1 VSAAIAP
8 GEVFAGY
15 RIEAV
20 VDRGGMGVV
29 YRATDLRLDRPVA
42 LKLVA
47 PELAGDER
55 FRSRFLKEPRL
66 AAALDH
72 PNVVPIYEAG
82 EHDGRLF
89 LAMRFVPGSNL
100 KTLREREGV
109 LEPGRALAILAQVA
123 DALDAAHR
131 RGLVHRDVKP
141 ANVLLDEEGHAYL
154 TDFGITKQVGSDS
167 TQTGGIV
174 GTLDYLA
181 PEQIRSEPVDGRTDE
196 YALGCVL
203 HECLAGTPPFRRDT
217 QMEAIWAHLQEPPPP
232 LPNHPRLDP
241 VLAKARAKERE
252 DRYATCAELIGA
264 ARAALAPAAPTAPV
278 TVAVRRLAPRR
289 RAILAVGGA
298 VLAASVAAAVLAL
311 SSGGG
316 AEAVPVESGVA
327 AIDGKGDVAAFVDT
341 TTVPSNIA
349 VGEGGVWF
357 LTTQGRTVS
366 RIDPRTRKVVSTFE
380 MQGIP
385 SDIAVGAG
393 SVWVGT
399 VGGRT
404 AGVNTT
410 GSISKIDPATGKV
423 VRTVRLPGKGSGWAS
438 VGYPGIVIGDGA
450 VWAVNPRDSISRI
463 DPSSGRVTGE
473 VKVEAGGLAAGKEGV
488 WLVSGNSV
496 TRINART
503 NRPGQTIESSSNEL
517 SGIAVGA
524 GSVWATA
531 GAAEG
536 LVWRFEPGPNP
547 IARSIDVGAGSGFIA
562 FGAGAVWVANY
573 TDGTVSRIDP
583 RTNRVTSRRP
593 IGPVQALAVGE
604 GAAWVTVAG
613 AARDGTL
620 PASACSPIEAGG
632 GTPDVIVASDLP
644 LQGPNSAY
652 PRRLLEAIRQVF
664 RERSHRAGR
673 FRVGLQSCDASTAQ
687 SGVWEPRQCAAN
699 ANAYGRAKGL
709 VAVIGPFNSDCAQ
722 YQLAILNRA
731 PGGPVPIVSP
741 ANTASGLTH
750 EASPP
755 PEGYR
760 GEPEVYYPTGTRNYF
775 RVIGRETLQGIA
787 LAMTADRLGLD
798 RVYVLQDD
806 SDDPWY
812 GTWVIDPFLGAA
824 RRLGVGIAGR
834 ERYKGAAKSFDAL
847 AARID
852 RSGAD
857 GVVIGGDFFNGGD
870 RLLKALRSRLGRRL
884 PILTGFLFVFPHEIL
899 RSAGRAAEGVYL
911 TTTDIP
917 GRARELTPAARE
929 LARELGIPS
938 NEPIGPL
945 VLEAAQAADVVLDA
959 IGRSDGTRASVLEQ
973 LRATNV
979 KDGILG
985 SFRFDRYGDITPA
998 EIPLLRITRST
1009 KASQRLGI
1017 EGAVVDRMVSVP
1029 ASLSG

>member
-1 VSAAIAP
+1 VSPAIAP

-55 FRSRFLKEPRL
+55 FRNRFLEEPRL

-100 KTLREREGV
+100 KTRLEREGV

-181 PEQIRSEPVDGRTDE
+181 PEQIRCQAVDGRTDE

-203 HECLAGTPPFRRDT
+203 YESLAGTPPFRRDT
-217 QMEAIWAHLQEPPPP
+217 QMEAMWAHLQEPPPP
-232 LPNHPRLDP
+232 LASHPALDP
-241 VLAKARAKERE
+241 VVAKALAKDRE

-264 ARAALAPAAPTAPV
+264 AQAVLTPAGPMAPA
-278 TVAVRRLAPRR
+278 TVAVRRLTPHR
-289 RAILAVGGA
+289 RAILGAGMA
-298 VLAASVAAAVLAL
+298 VLAASAAAAVLAL
-311 SSGGG
+311 GSDHE
-316 AEAVPVESGVA
+316 AEAAPVESGVA
-327 AIDGKGDVAAFVDT
+327 AMNDKGGVAAFVDT
-341 TTVPSNIA
+341 TTVPSNVA

-357 LTTQGRTVS
+357 LTTQDRTVS
-366 RIDPRTRKVVSTFE
+366 RIDPRTRKVVSTFAME
-380 MQGIP
+380 GIP
-385 SDIAVGAG
+385 SDIAAGAG

-404 AGVNTT
+404 DVNAT
-410 GSISKIDPATGKV
+410 GRISKIDPTTGRV
-423 VRTVRLPGKGSGWAS
+423 VRTVRLPGTGSGWAS
-438 VGYPGIVIGDGA
+438 VGYPGIAIGDGA
-450 VWAVNPRDSISRI
+450 VWAKNPRGSISRI
-463 DPSSGRVTGE
+463 DTRSGRITGE
-473 VKVEAGGLAAGKEGV
+473 VKTDAGGMAAGKEGV
-488 WLVSGNSV
+488 WFVDGNSV

-503 NRPGQTIESSSNEL
+503 NRPGQTIGSGSNEL
-517 SGIAVGA
+517 VGIAVGT

-531 GAAEG
+531 GAGEG
-536 LVWRFEPGPNP
+536 LVWRFEPGPHP

-593 IGPVQALAVGE
+593 IGPVQALAVGD
-604 GAAWVTVAG
+604 GDAWVTVAG
-613 AARDGTL
+613 AARDRTL

-644 LQGPNSAY
+644 LQGPQSAY

-664 RERSHRAGR
+664 RERSYRAGR

-687 SGVWEPRQCAAN
+687 SGVWEPRRCAAN
-699 ANAYGRAKGL
+699 AHAYGRAKGL

-750 EASPP
+750 EALPP
-755 PEGYR
+755 PGGYR
-760 GEPEVYYPTGTRNYF
+760 GEPNVYYPTGTRNYF
-775 RVIGRETLQGIA
+775 RVIGRETLQGVA
-787 LAMTADRLGLD
+787 LGMTADRLGLD

-806 SDDPWY
+806 ADDDAWY
-812 GTWVIDPFLGAA
+812 RTWVIDPFLRTA
-824 RRLGVGIAGR
+824 RRLHVGIAGR
-834 ERYKGAAKSFDAL
+834 ERYTGAARSFGAL

-857 GVVIGGDFFNGGD
+857 AVVIGGDFFNGGD
-870 RLLKALRSRLGRRL
+870 RLLKALRARRGGQL
-884 PILTGFLFVFPHEIL
+884 PILTGFLFVSPHEIR
-899 RSAGRAAEGVYL
+899 RSAGGAAEGVYL

-929 LARELGIPS
+929 LARGLGIPP

-945 VLEAAQAADVVLDA
+945 VLEAGQAAEVVLDA
-959 IGRSDGTRASVLEQ
+959 IGRSDGTRPSVLEQ
-973 LRATNV
+973 LKATNV

-998 EIPLLRITRST
+998 EIPVLRITRST
-1009 KASQRLGI
+1009 ERSHR
-1017 EGAVVDRMVSVP
+1017 EGLEDAVVDRVVSVP
-1029 ASLSG
+1029 ASLSR

>member
-1 VSAAIAP
+1 MSPVVEP
-8 GEVFAGY
+8 GTTFAGY
-15 RIEAV
+15 RIESLIG
-20 VDRGGMGVV
+20 RGGMGVV
-29 YRATDLRLDRPVA
+29 YLATDLSLERPVA
-42 LKLVA
+42 LKLIA
-47 PELAGDER
+47 PEYAQDER
-55 FRSRFLKEPRL
+55 FRRRFLKEPRL

-72 PNVVPIYEAG
+72 PNVVPIYEAR
-82 EHDGRLF
+82 EHDGQLY
-89 LAMRFVPGSNL
+89 LAMRYVPGSNV

-167 TQTGGIV
+167 TQTGEIV

-203 HECLAGTPPFRRDT
+203 YECLAGRPPFRRDT
-217 QMEAIWAHLQEPPPP
+217 QMETIWAHLQEPPP
-232 LPNHPRLDP
+232 LLASHPRLDP
-241 VLAKARAKERE
+241 VVAKALAKERD

-278 TVAVRRLAPRR
+278 TVAVRRLAPHR
-289 RAILAVGGA
+289 RAILAAGGA

-311 SSGGG
+311 SSGGE

-341 TTVPSNIA
+341 TTVPSNVA

-357 LTTQGRTVS
+357 LTTQDRTVS

-404 AGVNTT
+404 EGVNTT
-410 GSISKIDPATGKV
+410 GSISKVDPATGKV
-423 VRTVRLPGKGSGWAS
+423 VRTMRLPGKGSGWAS
-438 VGYPGIVIGDGA
+438 VGYPGIAIGDGA
-450 VWAVNPRDSISRI
+450 VWAVNPRASISRI
-463 DPSSGRVTGE
+463 DPRTGRVAAE
-473 VKVEAGGLAAGKEGV
+473 VKADTGRLAAGKEGV
-488 WLVSGNSV
+488 WFVNGNSV
-496 TRINART
+496 RQIDTRT
-503 NRPGQTIESSSNEL
+503 NRPGQTIESGSLEL
-517 SGIAVGA
+517 EGIAVGA

-531 GAAEG
+531 EADG
-536 LVWRFEPGPNP
+536 LVWRFEPGRDP
-547 IARSIDVGAGSGFIA
+547 IARSIDVGSGSGFIA

-593 IGPVQALAVGE
+593 IGPVQALAVGD

-632 GTPDVIVASDLP
+632 GTPDVLVASDLP

-652 PRRLLEAIRQVF
+652 PRRLLEAIREVF
-664 RERSHRAGR
+664 RKRSYRAGR

-687 SGVWEPRQCAAN
+687 SGVWEPRRCAAN

-709 VAVIGPFNSDCAQ
+709 VAVIGPYNSQCAQ

-741 ANTASGLTH
+741 ANTHSGLTRAA
-750 EASPP
+750 ELPP
-755 PEGYR
+755 DGYR
-760 GEPEVYYPTGTRNYF
+760 GEPDVYYPTGRRNYF
-775 RVIGRETLQGIA
+775 RVVGREPLQGVA

-806 SDDPWY
+806 SDNAWARIY
-812 GTWVIDPFLGAA
+812 VVDPFMRTA
-824 RRLGVGIAGR
+824 RRLRVGIAGR
-834 ERYKGAAKSFDAL
+834 ERYEGAARSFDAL

-857 GVVIGGDFFNGGD
+857 AVVIGGDFFNGGD
-870 RLLKALRSRLGRRL
+870 RLLKALRSRLGRRV
-884 PILTGFLFVFPHEIL
+884 PILTGFVFVFPHEIL

-917 GRARELTPAARE
+917 GRARKLTPAARE

-938 NEPIGPL
+938 NEPIGSL
-945 VLEAAQAADVVLDA
+945 VLEAAQATEVVLDA

-973 LRATNV
+973 LKATNV

-998 EIPLLRITRST
+998 DIPLLRIARST
-1009 KASQRLGI
+1009 KRSQRLGL

>member
-1 VSAAIAP
+1 VSATIAP
-8 GEVFAGY
+8 GETFAGY

-29 YRATDLRLDRPVA
+29 YRATDLRLERPVA

-47 PELAGDER
+47 PELAHDER

-100 KTLREREGV
+100 KTLLGRGGV
-109 LEPGRALAILAQVA
+109 PDAERALRILAQIA

-141 ANVLLDEEGHAYL
+141 ANMLLDEEGHAYL

-167 TQTGGIV
+167 TQTGQIV

-181 PEQIRSEPVDGRTDE
+181 PEQIRTEPVDGRTDV

-203 HECLAGTPPFRRDT
+203 YECLAGTPPFRRDT
-217 QMEAIWAHLQEPPPP
+217 QMEAIWAHLREPVPP
-232 LPNHPRLDP
+232 LPQFPRLDP
-241 VLAKARAKERE
+241 VLAKALAKER
-252 DRYATCAELIGA
+252 DHRYATCSELIEA
-264 ARAALAPAAPTAPV
+264 ARATLAPEALV
-278 TVAVRRLAPRR
+278 TGAVRRLAPRR
-289 RAILAVGGA
+289 RAIIVAGAA
-298 VLAASVAAAVLAL
+298 VLAAAVAAGVLTL
-311 SSGGG
+311 TSGGEPQ
-316 AEAVPVESGVA
+316 EALPVENGVA
-327 AIDGKGDVAAFVDT
+327 TIDAEGRVAAFVDAAT
-341 TTVPSNIA
+341 APSNIA
-349 VGEGGVWF
+349 VGEGGVWV
-357 LTTQGRTVS
+357 LSSETRTVS
-366 RIDPRTRKVVSTFE
+366 RIDPRTRKVASTIE

-385 SDIAVGAG
+385 SDIAAGAG
-393 SVWVGT
+393 SIWVGT

-404 AGVNTT
+404 DVNTT
-410 GSISKIDPATGKV
+410 GSISQINPATGKI
-423 VRTVRLPGKGSGWAS
+423 RRKVRLPGKGSGWPS
-438 VGYPGIVIGDGA
+438 VGYPSIAIGEGA
-450 VWAVNPRDSISRI
+450 VWAINPKGLISRI
-463 DPSSGRVTGE
+463 DPRSGRVTGE
-473 VKVEAGGLAAGKEGV
+473 VEVDTGGIAAGKEGV
-488 WLVSGNSV
+488 WFLDGKSV
-496 TRINART
+496 TQVDTRT
-503 NRPGQTIESSSNEL
+503 NRPGQTIQSLSNEL
-517 SGIAVGA
+517 EGIAVGA

-531 GAAEG
+531 EAEG
-536 LVWRFEPGPNP
+536 LVWRFEPGRDP

-604 GAAWVTVAG
+604 GAAWVTIAG

-620 PASACSPIEAGG
+620 PASACTAIEAGG
-632 GTPDVIVASDLP
+632 STPDVIVASDLP

-664 RERSHRAGR
+664 RGHSYRAGR

-687 SGVWEPRQCAAN
+687 SGAWEPRRCAAN

-709 VAVIGPFNSDCAQ
+709 VAVIGPYNSQCAQ
-722 YQLAILNRA
+722 YQLASLNRA

-741 ANTASGLTH
+741 ANTHPGFTR
-750 EASPP
+750 EATPP
-755 PEGYR
+755 PDGYR

-775 RVIGRETLQGIA
+775 RVVGRETLQGVA
-787 LAMTADRLGLD
+787 LAMTADRLGLG

-806 SDDPWY
+806 ADPNAWSRTY
-812 GTWVIDPFLGAA
+812 VIDPFLRAA
-824 RRLGVGIAGR
+824 RRLRLPVAGR
-834 ERYKGAAKSFDAL
+834 KSYKGAARSFDAL

-857 GVVIGGDFFNGGD
+857 GVVIAGDFYNGGD
-870 RLLKALRSRLGRRL
+870 RLLKALRSRLRRSV

-911 TTTDIP
+911 TTTDVP
-917 GRARELTPAARE
+917 GRARKLTPAARE
-929 LARELGIPS
+929 VARELGIPP

-945 VLEAAQAADVVLDA
+945 VLEAAQAAEIVLDA
-959 IGRSDGTRASVLEQ
+959 IGRSDGTRASVLKQ
-973 LRATNV
+973 LKATNV
-979 KDGILG
+979 TDGILG
-985 SFRFDRYGDITPA
+985 SFRFDRYGDMTPA

-1009 KASQRLGI
+1009 TRSQRLGL

-1029 ASLSG
+1029 ANLSG

>member
-100 KTLREREGV
+100 KTLLEREGT
-109 LEPGRALAILAQVA
+109 LDAERALRILGQIA

-167 TQTGGIV
+167 TQTGQIV

-181 PEQIRSEPVDGRTDE
+181 PEQIRTEPVDGRTDV

-203 HECLAGTPPFRRDT
+203 YECLAGTPPFRRDT
-217 QMEAIWAHLQEPPPP
+217 QMEAIWAHLREPVPP
-232 LPNHPRLDP
+232 LASHPRLDP
-241 VLAKARAKERE
+241 VVAKALAKERE
-252 DRYATCAELIGA
+252 DRYATCAEPIEA
-264 ARAALAPAAPTAPV
+264 ARATLAPDAPV

-289 RAILAVGGA
+289 RVIIAAGAA
-298 VLAASVAAAVLAL
+298 VLAAAVAAGVLAL
-311 SSGGG
+311 TPGGEP

-327 AIDGKGDVAAFVDT
+327 AIDAEGRVAAFVDT
-341 TTVPSNIA
+341 TTVPSNVA
-349 VGEGGVWF
+349 VGEGAVWF
-357 LTTQGRTVS
+357 LTTQDRTVS
-366 RIDPRTRKVVSTFE
+366 RIDPRTRKVVSTLE
-380 MQGIP
+380 MEGIP

-404 AGVNTT
+404 DVNTT
-410 GSISKIDPATGKV
+410 GSVSKIDPATGKV

-438 VGYPGIVIGDGA
+438 VGYPGIAIGDGA
-450 VWAVNPRDSISRI
+450 VWAVNPKDSISRI
-463 DPSSGRVTGE
+463 DPRSGRVTGE
-473 VKVEAGGLAAGKEGV
+473 VEVEAGQIAAGKEGV
-488 WLVSGNSV
+488 WFVSGNSV
-496 TRINART
+496 TRIDART
-503 NRPGQTIESSSNEL
+503 NRPGQTIESLSNEL
-517 SGIAVGA
+517 EGIAVGA

-531 GAAEG
+531 GVEG

-547 IARSIDVGAGSGFIA
+547 VARSLDVGAGSGFIA
-562 FGAGAVWVANY
+562 FGEGAVWVANY
-573 TDGTVSRIDP
+573 SDGTVSRIDP
-583 RTNRVTSRRP
+583 GTNKVTSRRP

-644 LQGPNSAY
+644 LQGPLSAY
-652 PRRLLEAIRQVF
+652 PRRLLEAIQQVF
-664 RERSHRAGR
+664 RRHAYRAGR

-687 SGVWEPRQCAAN
+687 SGVWEPRRCAAN

-709 VAVIGPFNSDCAQ
+709 VAVIGPYNSDCAQ

-741 ANTASGLTH
+741 ANTGPGLTH

-760 GEPEVYYPTGTRNYF
+760 GEPDVYYPTGTRNYF
-775 RVIGRETLQGIA
+775 RVIGRETLQGVA

-806 SDDPWY
+806 SDNVWY
-812 GTWVIDPFLGAA
+812 SAWAVEPFLRTA
-824 RRLGVGIAGR
+824 RRLRVGVAGR
-834 ERYKGAAKSFDAL
+834 ERYKGAARSFDAL

-884 PILTGFLFVFPHEIL
+884 PFLTGFLFVLPREIL

-917 GRARELTPAARE
+917 GRARKLTPAARE
-929 LARELGIPS
+929 VARELGIPP

-945 VLEAAQAADVVLDA
+945 VLEAAQAAEVVLDA

-973 LRATNV
+973 LKATNV

-1009 KASQRLGI
+1009 KRSQRLGL

>member
-55 FRSRFLKEPRL
+55 FRDRFLKEPRL

-100 KTLREREGV
+100 KTLLERGGV
-109 LEPGRALAILAQVA
+109 LDAERALRILAQIA

-167 TQTGGIV
+167 TQTGQIV
-174 GTLDYLA
+174 GTLDYVA
-181 PEQIRSEPVDGRTDE
+181 PEQIRSEPVDGRTDV

-203 HECLAGTPPFRRDT
+203 YECLAGTPPFRRDT
-217 QMEAIWAHLQEPPPP
+217 QMEAIWAHLQEPVPP
-232 LPNHPRLDP
+232 LPRFPPLDP
-241 VLAKARAKERE
+241 VLAKALAKERD
-252 DRYATCAELIGA
+252 DRYATCSELIEA
-264 ARAALAPAAPTAPV
+264 AEAMLAPDAPV
-278 TVAVRRLAPRR
+278 TVAARRLAPRWR
-289 RAILAVGGA
+289 MIVGAGAA
-298 VLAASVAAAVLAL
+298 VLAASVAAVALTL
-311 SSGGG
+311 SSGGE
-316 AEAVPVESGVA
+316 AEALPVESGVA
-327 AIDGKGDVAAFVDT
+327 AIDAKGDVAAFVDT
-341 TTVPSNIA
+341 TTVPSNVA

-357 LTTQGRTVS
+357 LTTQDRTVS
-366 RIDPRTRKVVSTFE
+366 RIDPRSRKVVSTFE
-380 MQGIP
+380 MPGIP

-399 VGGRT
+399 VGGNT
-404 AGVNTT
+404 DVNTT
-410 GSISKIDPATGKV
+410 GSVSKIDPATGKV

-438 VGYPGIVIGDGA
+438 VGYPGIVVGDGA
-450 VWAVNPRDSISRI
+450 VWAPNPRGSISRI
-463 DPSSGRVTGE
+463 DPRSGRVTGE
-473 VKVEAGGLAAGKEGV
+473 VKVEAGRLAAGKEGV
-488 WLVSGNSV
+488 WVVNGNSV
-496 TRINART
+496 TRINTRT
-503 NRPGQTIESSSNEL
+503 NRPGQTIESRSNQLE
-517 SGIAVGA
+517 GIAVGA

-593 IGPVQALAVGE
+593 IGPVQALAAGD

-613 AARDGTL
+613 ASRDGTL

-632 GTPDVIVASDLP
+632 GTPDVLVASDLP

-652 PRRLLEAIRQVF
+652 PRRLLEAIQQVF
-664 RERSHRAGR
+664 RKHAYRAGR

-687 SGVWEPRQCAAN
+687 SGVWEPRRCAAN

-709 VAVIGPFNSDCAQ
+709 VAVIGPFNSQCAQ
-722 YQLAILNRA
+722 YQLATLNRA
-731 PGGPVPIVSP
+731 PGGPMPIVSP
-741 ANTASGLTH
+741 ANTHPGFTH
-750 EASPP
+750 EATPP
-755 PEGYR
+755 PDGYR

-798 RVYVLQDD
+798 RVYVLQY
-806 SDDPWY
+806 DPDEPGWARTY
-812 GTWVIDPFLGAA
+812 IVDPFLRTA
-824 RRLGVGIAGR
+824 RRLGIGIAGR
-834 ERYKGAAKSFDAL
+834 EHYQGAAPSFDAL
-847 AARID
+847 AARIA
-852 RSGAD
+852 RAGAD
-857 GVVIGGDFFNGGD
+857 GVVIGGDFFDGGD
-870 RLLKALRSRLGRRL
+870 RLLKALRSRLGRRV
-884 PILTGFLFVFPHEIL
+884 PILTGFLFTFPQDIL

-917 GRARELTPAARE
+917 GRARKLTPAARE
-929 LARELGIPS
+929 LARGLGIPS
-938 NEPIGPL
+938 NEPIGSL
-945 VLEAAQAADVVLDA
+945 VLEAGQAAEVVLDA

-973 LRATNV
+973 LKATNV

-1009 KASQRLGI
+1009 KHSQRLGL

>member
-1 VSAAIAP
+1 MSPTVEP
-8 GEVFAGY
+8 GTTFAGY
-15 RIEAV
+15 RIESQIG
-20 VDRGGMGVV
+20 RGGMGVV
-29 YRATDLRLDRPVA
+29 YLATDLSLERPVA
-42 LKLVA
+42 LKLIA
-47 PELAGDER
+47 PEYAQDER
-55 FRSRFLKEPRL
+55 FRRRFLKEPRL

-72 PNVVPIYEAG
+72 PNVVPIYEAR
-82 EHDGRLF
+82 EHDGQLY
-89 LAMRFVPGSNL
+89 LAMRYVPGSNV

-154 TDFGITKQVGSDS
+154 TDFGITKQVGTDS
-167 TQTGGIV
+167 TQTGEIV

-203 HECLAGTPPFRRDT
+203 YECVAGRPPFRRDT

-232 LPNHPRLDP
+232 LASHPRLDP
-241 VLAKARAKERE
+241 VVAKALAKERD

-264 ARAALAPAAPTAPV
+264 ARAALSPAAPTAPV
-278 TVAVRRLAPRR
+278 TVAVRRLATRR
-289 RAILAVGGA
+289 RAILAAGGA

-311 SSGGG
+311 SSGGE

-341 TTVPSNIA
+341 TTVPSNVA

-357 LTTQGRTVS
+357 LTTQDRTVS

-399 VGGRT
+399 VGGNT
-404 AGVNTT
+404 DVNTT
-410 GSISKIDPATGKV
+410 GSISQVDPSTGKV
-423 VRTVRLPGKGSGWAS
+423 VRTVRLPGKGNSWAS
-438 VGYPGIVIGDGA
+438 VGYPGIAIGEGA
-450 VWAVNPRDSISRI
+450 VWAANPKGSISRI
-463 DPSSGRVTGE
+463 DPRSGRVTGE
-473 VKVEAGGLAAGKEGV
+473 VKLEAGGLAAGKEGV
-488 WLVSGNSV
+488 WVVNENSV

-503 NRPGQTIESSSNEL
+503 NRPGQMIQSGSNQLE
-517 SGIAVGA
+517 GIAVGA

-536 LVWRFEPGPNP
+536 LVWRFEPGPEP
-547 IARSIDVGAGSGFIA
+547 TARSIDVGSGAGFIA

-573 TDGTVSRIDP
+573 SDGTVSRIDP
-583 RTNRVTSRRP
+583 RTNRVTSRIS

-604 GAAWVTVAG
+604 GVAWVTLAG

-632 GTPDVIVASDLP
+632 GTPDVLVASDLP
-644 LQGPNSAY
+644 LQGPLSAY
-652 PRRLLEAIRQVF
+652 PRRLLEAIQEVF
-664 RERSHRAGR
+664 RKHAYRAGR

-687 SGVWEPRQCAAN
+687 SGVWEPRRCAAN
-699 ANAYGRAKGL
+699 ANAYGRANGL
-709 VAVIGPFNSDCAQ
+709 VAVIGPFNSQCTQ
-722 YQLAILNRA
+722 YELPSLNRA
-731 PGGPVPIVSP
+731 PGGPLPIVSP
-741 ANTASGLTH
+741 ANTHPGFTR
-750 EASPP
+750 EATPP
-755 PEGYR
+755 PDGYR
-760 GEPEVYYPTGTRNYF
+760 GEPEVYYPTGRRNYF
-775 RVIGRETLQGIA
+775 RVVGRETLQGIA

-798 RVYVLQDD
+798 RVYVLQYEPDD
-806 SDDPWY
+806 NGWARTY
-812 GTWVIDPFLGAA
+812 VVDPFLRAA
-824 RRLGVGIAGR
+824 QRLRVGVVRREG
-834 ERYKGAAKSFDAL
+834 YKGAARSFDAL

-852 RSGAD
+852 RSGAA
-857 GVVIGGDFFNGGD
+857 GVVIGGDFYDGGD

-884 PILTGFLFVFPHEIL
+884 PILTGFLFVFPQDIL

-917 GRARELTPAARE
+917 GRARELTPVARE

-938 NEPIGPL
+938 NEPIGSL
-945 VLEAAQAADVVLDA
+945 VLEAGQAAEVVLDA

-973 LRATNV
+973 LKATNV
-979 KDGILG
+979 EDGILG
-985 SFRFDRYGDITPA
+985 SFRFDRYGDMTPA
-998 EIPLLRITRST
+998 EIPLLRITRSA
-1009 KASQRLGI
+1009 KHSQRLGL
-1017 EGAVVDRMVSVP
+1017 EDAVVDRMVSVP

>member
-15 RIEAV
+15 RIEEV

-89 LAMRFVPGSNL
+89 LAMRFVPGSSL
-100 KTLREREGV
+100 KTLLERVGTLDPE
-109 LEPGRALAILAQVA
+109 RALAILGQVA

-167 TQTGGIV
+167 TRTGEIV
-174 GTLDYLA
+174 GTLDYVA
-181 PEQIRSEPVDGRTDE
+181 PEQIRTAPVDGRTDE

-203 HECLAGTPPFRRDT
+203 YECLAGTPPFRRDT

-232 LPNHPRLDP
+232 LGSHPRLDP
-241 VLAKARAKERE
+241 VVAKALAKERE
-252 DRYATCAELIGA
+252 DRYASCAELIGA
-264 ARAALAPAAPTAPV
+264 ARAALAPAATTAPA
-278 TVAVRRLAPRR
+278 TVAARRLAPRR
-289 RAILAVGGA
+289 WAMLAAGAA
-298 VLAASVAAAVLAL
+298 VLAASVTAAVLAL
-311 SSGGG
+311 SSGGE

-341 TTVPSNIA
+341 TTVPSNVA

-357 LTTQGRTVS
+357 LTTQDRTVS

-380 MQGIP
+380 LQGIP

-404 AGVNTT
+404 DVNTT
-410 GSISKIDPATGKV
+410 GSIAKIDPATGKV

-438 VGYPGIVIGDGA
+438 VGYPGIAIGDGA
-450 VWAVNPRDSISRI
+450 VWAVNPKDSISRV
-463 DPSSGRVTGE
+463 DPRSGRVTGE
-473 VKVEAGGLAAGKEGV
+473 VKVEAGRIAAGKEGV
-488 WLVSGNSV
+488 WVVNGNSV

-503 NRPGQTIESSSNEL
+503 NRPGQTIESGSNEL
-517 SGIAVGA
+517 AGIAVGA

-531 GAAEG
+531 GATEG
-536 LVWRFEPGPNP
+536 LVWRFEPGPDP

-573 TDGTVSRIDP
+573 LDGTVTRIDP
-583 RTNRVTSRRP
+583 RTNRVTSRSP

-613 AARDGTL
+613 ATRDGTL
-620 PASACSPIEAGG
+620 PASACSAIEAGG

-644 LQGPNSAY
+644 LQGPNSSY
-652 PRRLLEAIRQVF
+652 PRGLLEAIRAVF
-664 RERSHRAGR
+664 RKHAYRAGR
-673 FRVGLQSCDASTAQ
+673 FRIGFQSCDASTAQ
-687 SGVWEPRQCAAN
+687 SGVWEPRRCAAN

-709 VAVIGPFNSDCAQ
+709 VAVIGPYNSQCAQ
-722 YQLAILNRA
+722 FQLAILNRA
-731 PGGPVPIVSP
+731 PGGPLPIISP
-741 ANTASGLTH
+741 ANTDSSLTH
-750 EASPP
+750 EALPP
-755 PEGYR
+755 PDGYR
-760 GEPEVYYPTGTRNYF
+760 GAPEIYYPTGVRNYV
-775 RVIGRETLQGIA
+775 RVAPRETLQGIA

-798 RVYVLQDD
+798 RVYVLHDA
-806 SDDPWY
+806 SDDLAWAR
-812 GTWVIDPFLGAA
+812 TWVIDPFVRTA
-824 RRLGVGIAGR
+824 RRLRVGIAGR
-834 ERYKGAAKSFDAL
+834 ERYKGTARSFDAL

-870 RLLKALRSRLGRRL
+870 RLLRALRSRLGRRL
-884 PILTGFLFVFPHEIL
+884 PILTGFLFVPPQEIL
-899 RSAGRAAEGVYL
+899 GSAGRAAEGVYL
-911 TTTDIP
+911 TSTDMP
-917 GRARELTPAARE
+917 GRARKLTPAARE
-929 LARELGIPS
+929 VARDLGIPP
-938 NEPIGPL
+938 NEPIGPF
-945 VLEAAQAADVVLDA
+945 VLEAAQAAEVVLDA
-959 IGRSDGTRASVLEQ
+959 IGRTDGTRASVLER
-973 LRATNV
+973 LKATNV

-985 SFRFDRYGDITPA
+985 SFRFDRYGDMTPA

-1009 KASQRLGI
+1009 RHSQRLGL
-1017 EGAVVDRMVSVP
+1017 EGALVDRMVSVP

>member
-8 GEVFAGY
+8 GDVFAGY
-15 RIEAV
+15 RIEEV

-100 KTLREREGV
+100 KTLLEREGV
-109 LEPGRALAILAQVA
+109 LEPGQALAILAQVA

-131 RGLVHRDVKP
+131 RRLVHRDVKP
-141 ANVLLDEEGHAYL
+141 ANVLLDEDGHAYL

-167 TQTGGIV
+167 TQTGEIV

-181 PEQIRSEPVDGRTDE
+181 PEQIRTEPVDGRTDE

-203 HECLAGTPPFRRDT
+203 YECLTGTPPFRRDT
-217 QMEAIWAHLQEPPPP
+217 QMEVIWAHMQEPPPP
-232 LPNHPRLDP
+232 LPHHPRLDP
-241 VLAKARAKERE
+241 VIARALAKERE
-252 DRYATCAELIGA
+252 GRYAKCSELIEA
-264 ARAALAPAAPTAPV
+264 ARAALTPAAQTAPI
-278 TVAVRRLAPRR
+278 TVAARRLAPRR
-289 RAILAVGGA
+289 RAILAAGGA
-298 VLAASVAAAVLAL
+298 VLAASAAVAVLAL
-311 SSGGG
+311 SSGGE
-316 AEAVPVESGVA
+316 AEPVPVDSGVA

-341 TTVPSNIA
+341 TTVPSNVA

-357 LTTQGRTVS
+357 LTTQDQTVS

-385 SDIAVGAG
+385 SDIAAGAG

-404 AGVNTT
+404 EGVNTT
-410 GSISKIDPATGKV
+410 GSVSKIDPATGKV
-423 VRTVRLPGKGSGWAS
+423 VRTVRLPAKGSGWAS
-438 VGYPGIVIGDGA
+438 VGYPGIAIGDGA

-463 DPSSGRVTGE
+463 DPRSGRVTGE
-473 VKVEAGGLAAGKEGV
+473 VKAETGRIAGGKEGV
-488 WLVSGNSV
+488 WFVSGNSV

-503 NRPGQTIESSSNEL
+503 NRPGQRIESGSLEL
-517 SGIAVGA
+517 EGIAVGA

-531 GAAEG
+531 EADG
-536 LVWRFEPGPNP
+536 LVWRFEPGPDP
-547 IARSIDVGAGSGFIA
+547 IARSIDVGSGSGYIA

-620 PASACSPIEAGG
+620 PASACSPIEAGA
-632 GTPDVIVASDLP
+632 GTPDVLVASDLP

-664 RERSHRAGR
+664 RTHGNRAGR

-687 SGVWEPRQCAAN
+687 SGVWEPRRCAAN

-709 VAVIGPFNSDCAQ
+709 VAVIGPFNSQCAQ
-722 YQLAILNRA
+722 YQLASLNRA

-741 ANTASGLTH
+741 ANTHPGFTRA
-750 EASPP
+750 ESPP
-755 PEGYR
+755 PDGYR
-760 GEPEVYYPTGTRNYF
+760 GEPDVYYPTGTRNYF
-775 RVIGRETLQGIA
+775 RVVGRETLQGIA

-806 SDDPWY
+806 SDPNAWNSNY
-812 GTWVIDPFLGAA
+812 VIDPFMRAA
-824 RRLGVGIAGR
+824 RRLRVGVAGR
-834 ERYKGAAKSFDAL
+834 ERYKGAARSFDAL
-847 AARID
+847 AARIA

-857 GVVIGGDFFNGGD
+857 GVLIGGDFYNGGD
-870 RLLKALRSRLGRRL
+870 RLLKALRSRLRRNV

-917 GRARELTPAARE
+917 GRARKLTPAARQV
-929 LARELGIPS
+929 ARELGIPPT
-938 NEPIGPL
+938 EPIGPG
-945 VLEAAQAADVVLDA
+945 VLEAAQATEVVLDA

-973 LRATNV
+973 LKATNV

-1009 KASQRLGI
+1009 KRSQRLGL

>member
-1 VSAAIAP
+1 MSPTVEP
-8 GEVFAGY
+8 GTTFAGY
-15 RIEAV
+15 RIESPIG
-20 VDRGGMGVV
+20 RGGMGVV
-29 YRATDLRLDRPVA
+29 YLATDLSLERPVA

-47 PELAGDER
+47 PEYAQDER
-55 FRSRFLKEPRL
+55 FRRRFLKEPRL

-72 PNVVPIYEAG
+72 PNVVPIYEAR
-82 EHDGRLF
+82 EHDGQLY
-89 LAMRFVPGSNL
+89 LAMRYVPGSNF
-100 KTLREREGV
+100 KTLLEREGV

-167 TQTGGIV
+167 TQTGEIV

-203 HECLAGTPPFRRDT
+203 YECLAGRPPFRRDT
-217 QMEAIWAHLQEPPPP
+217 QIEAIWAHLQEPPPP
-232 LPNHPRLDP
+232 LASHPRLDP
-241 VLAKARAKERE
+241 VVAKALAKERE

-264 ARAALAPAAPTAPV
+264 ARTALAPAAPTAPV

-289 RAILAVGGA
+289 RAILAAGGA

-311 SSGGG
+311 SSDGD

-341 TTVPSNIA
+341 TTVPSNVA

-357 LTTQGRTVS
+357 LTTQDRTVS

-380 MQGIP
+380 MEGIP

-399 VGGRT
+399 IGGRT
-404 AGVNTT
+404 DVNTT

-423 VRTVRLPGKGSGWAS
+423 VRTVSLPGKGSGWAS
-438 VGYPGIVIGDGA
+438 VGYPGIAIGDGA
-450 VWAVNPRDSISRI
+450 VWAANPRSTITRI
-463 DPSSGRVTGE
+463 DPRSGQVTGE
-473 VKVEAGGLAAGKEGV
+473 VKVEADRIAAGKEGV
-488 WLVSGNSV
+488 WVVNGNSV

-503 NRPGQTIESSSNEL
+503 NRPGQTIESGSNEL
-517 SGIAVGA
+517 VGIAVGA

-547 IARSIDVGAGSGFIA
+547 IARSIDVGAGSGYIA
-562 FGAGAVWVANY
+562 YGAGAVWVANY
-573 TDGTVSRIDP
+573 TDGTVSRINP

-632 GTPDVIVASDLP
+632 GTPDVLVASDLP
-644 LQGPNSAY
+644 LQGPQSAY

-664 RERSHRAGR
+664 RKHAYRAGR

-687 SGVWEPRQCAAN
+687 SGVWEPRRCAAN

-709 VAVIGPFNSDCAQ
+709 VAVIGPFNSQCAQ

-741 ANTASGLTH
+741 ANTYSGLTH
-750 EASPP
+750 EALPP
-755 PEGYR
+755 PDGYR
-760 GEPEVYYPTGTRNYF
+760 GEPDAYYPTGTRNYF
-775 RVIGRETLQGIA
+775 RVIGRETLQGVA

-806 SDDPWY
+806 SDNAWARS
-812 GTWVIDPFLGAA
+812 WVIDPFVRAA
-824 RRLGVGIAGR
+824 RRLRVRVAGR
-834 ERYKGAAKSFDAL
+834 ERYKGAARSFDAL

-911 TTTDIP
+911 TTIEIP

-938 NEPIGPL
+938 NEPIGSM
-945 VLEAAQAADVVLDA
+945 VLEAAQAAEVVLDA

-973 LRATNV
+973 LKATNV
-979 KDGILG
+979 TDGILG
-985 SFRFDRYGDITPA
+985 SFRFDRYGDMTPA

-1009 KASQRLGI
+1009 KRSQRLGL
-1017 EGAVVDRMVSVP
+1017 EGALVDRMVSVP

>member
-1 VSAAIAP
+1 MSAAIAP
-8 GEVFAGY
+8 GEVFADY

-72 PNVVPIYEAG
+72 PNVVPISEAG

-100 KTLREREGV
+100 KTLLEREGV
-109 LEPGRALAILAQVA
+109 LDAGRALAILAQIA

-167 TQTGGIV
+167 TQTGQIV

-181 PEQIRSEPVDGRTDE
+181 PEQIRTEPVDGRTDV

-203 HECLAGTPPFRRDT
+203 YECLAGTPPFRRDT
-217 QMEAIWAHLQEPPPP
+217 QMEAIWAHLQEPVPP
-232 LPNHPRLDP
+232 LPGHPRLDP
-241 VLAKARAKERE
+241 VLAKALAKERD
-252 DRYATCAELIGA
+252 DRYATCSELIEA
-264 ARAALAPAAPTAPV
+264 ARATLAPDAPV
-278 TVAVRRLAPRR
+278 TVAARRLAPRP
-289 RAILAVGGA
+289 RALIGAGAA
-298 VLAASVAAAVLAL
+298 VLAAAVAAAGLAL
-311 SSGGG
+311 TPGGEP

-327 AIDGKGDVAAFVDT
+327 AIDAEGRVAAFVDT
-341 TTVPSNIA
+341 TTAPSNVA
-349 VGEGGVWF
+349 VGEGGVWV
-357 LTTQGRTVS
+357 LSSETRTVS
-366 RIDPRTRKVVSTFE
+366 RIDPRTRKVASTIE

-385 SDIAVGAG
+385 SDIAAGAG
-393 SVWVGT
+393 SIWVGT
-399 VGGRT
+399 VGGNT
-404 AGVNTT
+404 DVNTT
-410 GSISKIDPATGKV
+410 GSISQIDPATGKV
-423 VRTVRLPGKGSGWAS
+423 RRTVRLPGKGSGWAS
-438 VGYPGIVIGDGA
+438 VGYPGIAIGDGA
-450 VWAVNPRDSISRI
+450 VWAVNPKGSISRI
-463 DPSSGRVTGE
+463 DPRSGRVTGE
-473 VKVEAGGLAAGKEGV
+473 VKVEAGTIAAGKEGV
-488 WLVSGNSV
+488 WVVSENAV
-496 TRINART
+496 TRMNART
-503 NRPGQTIESSSNEL
+503 NRPGQTIESRSNEL
-517 SGIAVGA
+517 EGIAVGA

-531 GAAEG
+531 GGAEG
-536 LVWRFEPGPNP
+536 LVWRFEPGPDP
-547 IARSIDVGAGSGFIA
+547 IARSIDVGSGSGFIA

-613 AARDGTL
+613 ATREGTL

-664 RERSHRAGR
+664 RAHAYRAGR
-673 FRVGLQSCDASTAQ
+673 FRVGLQSCGASTAQ
-687 SGVWEPRQCAAN
+687 SGVWEPRRCAAN

-709 VAVIGPFNSDCAQ
+709 VAVIGPFNSGCAQ
-722 YQLAILNRA
+722 YQLASLNRA

-741 ANTASGLTH
+741 ANTHPGFTR
-750 EASPP
+750 EATPP
-755 PEGYR
+755 PDGYR
-760 GEPEVYYPTGTRNYF
+760 GEPEVYYPTGTRSYF
-775 RVIGRETLQGIA
+775 RVIGRETLQGVA

-806 SDDPWY
+806 SDDNAWY
-812 GTWVIDPFLGAA
+812 STYVIDPFLRAA
-824 RRLGVGIAGR
+824 RRLRVGIAGR
-834 ERYKGAAKSFDAL
+834 ERYKGTARSFDGL

-870 RLLKALRSRLGRRL
+870 RLLNALRSRLGRRL
-884 PILTGFLFVFPHEIL
+884 PILTGFLFVPPHEIL

-917 GRARELTPAARE
+917 GRARKLTPAARQV
-929 LARELGIPS
+929 ARELGIPP

-945 VLEAAQAADVVLDA
+945 VLESAQAADVVLDA
-959 IGRSDGTRASVLEQ
+959 IGRSDGTRASVLAQ
-973 LRATNV
+973 LKATNV

-985 SFRFDRYGDITPA
+985 SFRFDRFGDMTPA

-1009 KASQRLGI
+1009 RRSQRLGL

>member
-8 GEVFAGY
+8 GEVFADY

-89 LAMRFVPGSNL
+89 LAMRYVPGKNL
-100 KTLREREGV
+100 KTLLEREGM
-109 LEPGRALAILAQVA
+109 LDPERALRILAQIA

-167 TQTGGIV
+167 TQTGEIV

-181 PEQIRSEPVDGRTDE
+181 PEQIRSEPVDGRTDV

-203 HECLAGTPPFRRDT
+203 YECLAGTPPFRRKT
-217 QMEAIWAHLQEPPPP
+217 QMEAIWAHLQNPPPP
-232 LPNHPRLDP
+232 LPGHPRLDP
-241 VLAKARAKERE
+241 VLAKALAKERH
-252 DRYATCAELIGA
+252 DRYAKCSELIAA
-264 ARAALAPAAPTAPV
+264 ARAALAPDAPV

-289 RAILAVGGA
+289 RVIISAGAA
-298 VLAASVAAAVLAL
+298 VLAAAVAAGVLAL
-311 SSGGG
+311 TSGGEPQ
-316 AEAVPVESGVA
+316 EAVPVESGVA
-327 AIDGKGDVAAFVDT
+327 AIDAEGRVAAFVDAAT
-341 TTVPSNIA
+341 APSNVA
-349 VGEGGVWF
+349 VGEGGVWV
-357 LTTQGRTVS
+357 LSSETRTVS
-366 RIDPRTRKVVSTFE
+366 RIDPRTRKVASTIE
-380 MQGIP
+380 MEGIP

-404 AGVNTT
+404 DVNTT

-423 VRTVRLPGKGSGWAS
+423 VRTVRLPSKGSGWAS
-438 VGYPGIVIGDGA
+438 VGYPGIAIGEGA
-450 VWAVNPRDSISRI
+450 VWAVNPKESISRI
-463 DPSSGRVTGE
+463 EPRSGRVTGE
-473 VKVEAGGLAAGKEGV
+473 VKVEAGRIAAGKEGV
-488 WLVSGNSV
+488 WFLDGKSV
-496 TRINART
+496 TQVDTRT
-503 NRPGQTIESSSNEL
+503 NRPGQTIESGSTDLE
-517 SGIAVGA
+517 GIAVGA

-531 GAAEG
+531 ETEG

-620 PASACSPIEAGG
+620 PAAACSPIEAGG

-652 PRRLLEAIRQVF
+652 PRRLLEAVRQVF
-664 RERSHRAGR
+664 RGHAYRAGR

-687 SGVWEPRQCAAN
+687 SGVWEPRRCAAN

-709 VAVIGPFNSDCAQ
+709 VAVIGPYNSQCAQ
-722 YQLAILNRA
+722 YQLASLNRA
-731 PGGPVPIVSP
+731 PGGPVPVVSP
-741 ANTASGLTH
+741 ANTHPGFTR
-750 EASPP
+750 EATPP
-755 PEGYR
+755 PDGYR
-760 GEPEVYYPTGTRNYF
+760 GEPDVYYPTGTRNYF
-775 RVIGRETLQGIA
+775 RVVGRETLQGVA

-806 SDDPWY
+806 PGDNVWS
-812 GTWVIDPFLGAA
+812 GTYVIDPFLRTAQ
-824 RRLGVGIAGR
+824 RLRVGVAGR
-834 ERYKGAAKSFDAL
+834 ERYNGAARSFDAL

-884 PILTGFLFVFPHEIL
+884 PILTGFLFMFPHEIL

-917 GRARELTPAARE
+917 GRARKLTPAARE
-929 LARELGIPS
+929 VARELGIPP
-938 NEPIGPL
+938 NEPIGPA
-945 VLEAAQAADVVLDA
+945 VLEAAQATEVVLDA
-959 IGRSDGTRASVLEQ
+959 IGRSDATRASVLEQ
-973 LRATNV
+973 LKATSV
-979 KDGILG
+979 TDGILG
-985 SFRFDRYGDITPA
+985 SFRFDRYGDMTPA

-1009 KASQRLGI
+1009 KHSQRLGL